1 MPKPPPDN
9 LLHCTILLST
19 TTHTLTKQTAVL
31 LSALPVFYKPLI
43 TSRVNLHMV
52 KPVNYV
58 KNAAQ

>member
-1 MPKPPPDN
+1 
-9 LLHCTILLST
+9 LFST
-19 TTHTLTKQTAVL
+19 TTYTLTKQTAVL
-31 LSALPVFYKPLI
+31 LSAQPVYYKPLI